1 MRQFST
7 RLHAAF
13 VDLNRHN
20 RRQNRNEVEEACVKD
35 LFIEGLRDDYL
46 KLNLKQHS
54 MSNPQVSF
62 HDLRK
67 TVLRSRP
74 EDSQNNER
82 ASNNMVHR
90 QQALQTAPE
99 NSIHVVNMMKEF
111 FNRQELRE
119 EALAT
124 SLRETLNQV
133 SSLTKTVELQQK
145 QREVERHNRQS
156 GADSGDVSGNRQ
168 RRRCFACR
176 ELGHFAAACRRSH
189 RYQHYQRDSPQ
200 SSSSQRQQQQR
211 RAADNQYPDCF
222 HRHEHQW
229 SRDGR
234 YGQSS

>member
-1 MRQFST
+1 
-7 RLHAAF
+7 
-13 VDLNRHN
+13 
-20 RRQNRNEVEEACVKD
+20 
-35 LFIEGLRDDYL
+35 
-46 KLNLKQHS
+46 

-234 YGQSS
+234 YGQRPASIVCYFCRTPGHLERTYRYKERLEMVSPAGAMQNQGQQQHVSEAR